1 MAAVAVEQDLPA
13 VSVEARPALRP
24 AGAARPRTRHR
35 HLWTSRFSALIVT
48 VAVVTSLGG
57 GGLLDLG
64 GAYVLP
70 ASAQALH
77 DTWVAM
83 RPAGIPD
90 TALAGLEREWVESQS
105 FKVVDAAGMFWLPGG
120 V

>member
-57 GGLLDLG
+57 GGRLARG
-64 GAYVLP
+64 GPSVLQ
-70 ASAQALH
+70 ARAQPPH
-77 DTWVAM
+77 DRWVAM
-83 RPAGIPD
+83 RLAGIPD
-90 TALAGLEREWVESQS
+90 TDLAGLEREWVESQ
-105 FKVVDAAGMFWLPGG
+105 
-120 V
+120 